1 MQHIFLSYLKGTSLV
16 AREVWL
22 FLLMSHNYCIMHV
35 IVFTRNLA
43 FLSSTTY
50 NSVQWCGWWLI
61 DGMDIC
67 KRYRTWSWFY
77 NISHYCGRGY
87 FCTICTLFS
96 YSLIL
101 LLSIKF
107 CTQVLLDRSWSLKC
121 PNDIFLQA
129 CHLSNQCVLFSFPN
143 EVLQIQIHTLVAR
156 NNSDLH
162 YCHASPS
169 PNFIDPS
176 NNNCW
181 QQICLL

>member
-87 FCTICTLFS
+87 FCTICTLFVVNKILYPS
-96 YSLIL
+96 VVRQKLIIKMHKRYFSPGLSLVQPM
-101 LLSIKF
+101 
-107 CTQVLLDRSWSLKC
+107 C
-121 PNDIFLQA
+121 
-129 CHLSNQCVLFSFPN
+129 LFSFPN

-156 NNSDLH
+156 NNSGLH
-162 YCHASPS
+162 YCHAKFLQL
-169 PNFIDPS
+169 NL
-176 NNNCW
+176 
-181 QQICLL
+181 CLSFT